1 MVAVMGAVVV
11 LIAVKL
17 GMLPVSL
24 AAKPIVGLVL
34 VHEKLPP
41 KGVLT
46 KFVASTTPLL
56 QTTMFVGTLTVGVGF
71 IVMVLESEIAEQ
83 PPEAAMVFTT
93 I

>member
-1 MVAVMGAVVV
+1 MVAVIGAVVV

-24 AAKPIVGLVL
+24 ADKPIVGSEFVQ
-34 VHEKLPP
+34 EKLPP
-41 KGVLT
+41 AGMLI
-46 KFVASTTPLL
+46 KFVASTTALL
-56 QTTMFVGTLTVGVGF
+56 QTNIFAGTVTVGVGF
-71 IVMVLESEIAEQ
+71 MVMVLESAIAEQ

>member
-1 MVAVMGAVVV
+1 MVAVIGAVVA

-24 AAKPIVGLVL
+24 AAKPIVGSVL
-34 VHEKLPP
+34 VHEKIPP

-46 KFVASTTPLL
+46 KFVANTTPLL

-71 IVMVLESEIAEQ
+71 IVMVWESEIAEQ

>member
-1 MVAVMGAVVV
+1 MVAVMGAVLV

-24 AAKPIVGLVL
+24 AANPIMGSEFVQK
-34 VHEKLPP
+34 KLPP
-41 KGVLT
+41 AGELI

-56 QTTMFVGTLTVGVGF
+56 QTTIFAGTVTVGVEF
-71 IVMVLESEIAEQ
+71 MVMVLESAIAEH